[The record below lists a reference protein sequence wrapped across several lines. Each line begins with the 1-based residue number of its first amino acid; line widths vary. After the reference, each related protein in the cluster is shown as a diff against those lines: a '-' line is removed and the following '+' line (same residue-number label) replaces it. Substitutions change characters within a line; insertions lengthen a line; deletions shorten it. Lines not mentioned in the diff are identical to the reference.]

1 MKKSV
6 QLLLAGSLFSS
17 LALAQDVV
25 NLYSHRH
32 YDVDKKLYEMFE
44 KQTGIKVNVIKDKA
58 SLLIK
63 KIKEESENTP
73 ADLLMTADVARL
85 YAAEQEGILQP
96 IKSDYV
102 DKVVPKHLMDDDKN
116 WVAVTKRARIVV
128 YAKDRVKESD
138 LSTYEDLADPKWK
151 NKIVTRTS
159 SHPYNQS
166 LLASIIAANGKEKAE
181 KWAQGLVNNF
191 ARTPKGNDRAQVVAI
206 ANGIGDLAIVN
217 TYYIGKMLTNSKLP
231 DQQEAVKKVKVFFP
245 NQDGRGAH
253 INISGVG
260 LTKYSKNK
268 ENATKFVEFL
278 LSKEAQEVFAAE
290 NFEYPVVEGVKVSP
304 VIEAFGKFKADTVP
318 LYKLGENNAEAVKIA
333 DKVGWK

>member
-1 MKKSV
+1 MKKTV
-6 QLLLAGSLFSS
+6 KLLLLGSLVSS
-17 LALAQDVV
+17 FAFADVV

-32 YDVDKKLYEMFE
+32 YDVDKKLYAEF
-44 KQTGIKVNVIKDKA
+44 KAKTGIQVNVINDKA

-63 KIKEESENTP
+63 KIKEESKNTP

-85 YAAEQEGILQP
+85 HAAEQEGILQP
-96 IKSDYV
+96 IESEYV
-102 DKVVPKHLMDDDKN
+102 EKVVPKHLMDDNKN
-116 WVAVTKRARIVV
+116 WVAITQRARIIV

-166 LLASIIAANGKEKAE
+166 LIASVIAANGEAKAE
-181 KWAQGLVNNF
+181 KWAKGLVDNF
-191 ARTPKGNDRAQVVAI
+191 ARPPKGNDRSQVVAI

-217 TYYIGKMLTNSKLP
+217 TYYIGRMITNAKLP

-245 NQDGRGAH
+245 NQNGRGAH
-253 INISGVG
+253 MNISGIG
-260 LTKYSKNK
+260 ITKYSKNK
-268 ENATKFVEFL
+268 ENATKFIEFL
-278 LSKEAQEVFAAE
+278 LSKKAQEIFAAQ
-290 NFEYPVVEGVKVSP
+290 NFEFPVLEGVKLSP
-304 VIEAFGKFKADTVP
+304 IVEGFGKFKADSVP
-318 LYKLGENNAEAVKIA
+318 LYKLGEYNAEAVKIA

>member
-304 VIEAFGKFKADTVP
+304 VIEAFGKFKADSVP

>member
-1 MKKSV
+1 MKKTV
-6 QLLLAGSLFSS
+6 QLLLVSS
-17 LALAQDVV
+17 LISSFALAQEVV

-32 YDVDKKLYEMFE
+32 YDVDKKLYELFE

-63 KIKEESENTP
+63 KIKEESKNTP

-85 YAAEQEGILQP
+85 HAAKKEGILQP
-96 IKSDYV
+96 MNSDLV
-102 DKVVPKHLMDDDKN
+102 DKVVPKHLIDIDKQ
-116 WVAVTKRARIVV
+116 WVAVTKRARIIV
-128 YAKDRVKESD
+128 YATDRVKESD
-138 LSTYEDLADPKWK
+138 LSTYEDLANPKWK

-166 LLASIIAANGKEKAE
+166 LIASIIANDGKNEAIT
-181 KWAQGLVNNF
+181 WAKGVVDNF

-217 TYYIGKMLTNSKLP
+217 TYYVGKMITNKKAP
-231 DQQEAVKKVKVFFP
+231 DQQEAAKKVKVFFP

-253 INISGVG
+253 INISGLG
-260 LTKYSKNK
+260 ITKYSKNK
-268 ENATKFVEFL
+268 ENATKFIEFL
-278 LSKEAQEVFAAE
+278 LSKEAQELFAAE
-290 NFEYPVVEGVKVSP
+290 NFEYPVVEGVKLSP
-304 VIEAFGKFKADTVP
+304 IVESFGSFKADKLP